1 MAKGRRG
8 KNNSKSRHSNNS
20 ESVDALRKSLAR
32 VGLIVKDVEADGNCL
47 FRAFASQYFDD
58 EGVSFMNF
66 LSTIPVEKH
75 HELRQDCC
83 TYMIGEEPEFF
94 SAFLDD
100 ESLDDYVRNMREDGV
115 WGTQMEIVSLCRKY
129 GVNCVI
135 FRPDGL
141 HYRIECDSE
150 SSTARILMLS
160 HHDDEHFN
168 EVRFKE
174 KGRVLES
181 FNELELLLTELQ
193 SDIVTDR
200 PKPTKRDARMKR
212 RNPAPKIDFSD
223 DNHPVSIQK
232 LLDL

>member
-8 KNNSKSRHSNNS
+8 KNTKSKNPKVSDT
-20 ESVDALRKSLAR
+20 VDSLRQCLSQ
-32 VGLIVKDVEADGNCL
+32 VGLVVNDIEADGNCL
-47 FRAFASQYFDD
+47 FRAFASQYLDD
-58 EGVSFMNF
+58 EGMSFMNLLF
-66 LSTIPVEKH
+66 DKSIDKH
-75 HELRQDCC
+75 YEFRQACC
-83 TYMIGEEPEFF
+83 EYMIDEGHEFF
-94 SAFLDD
+94 RSFLDD
-100 ESLDDYVRNMREDGV
+100 ESLEDYVTHMREDGV

-129 GVNCVI
+129 AVNCVI

-150 SSTARILMLS
+150 TDTARILMLS

-174 KGRVLES
+174 KGRVLQS

-193 SDIVTDR
+193 SGEPQR
-200 PKPTKRDARMKR
+200 QPKPTKREARMKR
-212 RNPAPKIDFSD
+212 RNPAPQIDFSD
-223 DNHPVSIQK
+223 NNNPVSVQK